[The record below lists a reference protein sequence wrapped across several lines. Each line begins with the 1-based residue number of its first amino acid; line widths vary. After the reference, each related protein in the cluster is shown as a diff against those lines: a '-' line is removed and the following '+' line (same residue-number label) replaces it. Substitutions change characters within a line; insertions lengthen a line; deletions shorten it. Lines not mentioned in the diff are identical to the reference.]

1 MTDDRDPKME
11 RFDSELRAWAGRPP
25 ARTPAAAARE
35 IAAQIEGRPT
45 PAPRFHPGWAW
56 TAAGL
61 AAAVGIV
68 GLLRVGDAP
77 PTGLAPT
84 APSRASGPA
93 PPHFGGGA
101 LDEGQ
106 VLIWLDPETPLYMNF
121 APPTQGPHAGG
132 DS

>member
-1 MTDDRDPKME
+1 MSDDREPIE

-35 IAAQIEGRPT
+35 IAARIEGRRT

-61 AAAVGIV
+61 AAAVGIA

-77 PTGLAPT
+77 PASLAPT
-84 APSRASGPA
+84 APSGAAGVA
-93 PPHFGGGA
+93 PLHPGGA
-101 LDEGQ
+101 ALAEGQ
-106 VLIWLDPETPLYMNF
+106 VLIWLDSETPLYMNF
-121 APPTQGPHAGG
+121 APPAGERNPG
-132 DS
+132 GGS